1 MVALVQPY
9 EEESTQTMQTPP
21 LSPWELSTAWELR
34 ENTAVE
40 DIAHREDDVAVS
52 LVEVAVSTQGHQR
65 QLHFLNSPCDDP
77 GVVAHSPEGT
87 AQRHSGCLPG
97 TDPLSSEVR
106 QSSR

>member
-65 QLHFLNSPCDDP
+65 QLHFL
-77 GVVAHSPEGT
+77 EGL
-87 AQRHSGCLPG
+87 AEYAAVSLAPAFP
-97 TDPLSSEVR
+97 TDSLSCHPHR
-106 QSSR
+106 